1 MSKQKSLPL
10 DEFGQLIDTPE
21 ARAAAHTLLIEVW
34 GDMAPLLVE
43 RDEYKAQ
50 AEQLARD
57 IKRGACAHCTAL
69 EDRAEA
75 YLSELEELRALTRAQ
90 AKAIKTAFAQRDE
103 ALNMQSKGV
112 RE

>member
-1 MSKQKSLPL
+1 MSEQRSLPL

-34 GDMAPLLVE
+34 GEMAPLLVE
-43 RDEYKAQ
+43 RDECKAQ

-57 IKRGACAHCTAL
+57 IKRGACARCTAL

-75 YLSELEELRALTRAQ
+75 YLSELEELRALTQAQ
-90 AKAIKTAFAQRDE
+90 AKAIETAFAQRDE
-103 ALNMQSKGV
+103 ALTKEARDANG
-112 RE
+112 